1 MAKLVLISGK
11 KLCKIVEK
19 IGFEKIGQTGS
30 HIRYR
35 HPDGRLT
42 VIPVHGNEDI
52 GRGLLHEILNQ
63 II

>member
-1 MAKLVLISGK
+1 MAKQNSTD
-11 KLCKIVEK
+11 K